1 MQRLAHILWYLKV
14 INSFDLKWIVLK
26 YVHIN
31 LTIMLDYIS
40 IYFHTITRFKRR
52 ISLIVRVYVI
62 LNNGVLRHSL
72 NNLLSVW
79 FSNIPQIAELL
90 LLLLLFERQ
99 LKLKLVKSCFYML
112 KEWFLLGVG
121 YIMPLLK
128 NVLLSNTVLLLLIF
142 T

>member
-14 INSFDLKWIVLK
+14 INSFDFKWIVFK

-52 ISLIVRVYVI
+52 ISLIMGVYVF
-62 LNNGVLRHSL
+62 LNNGVHRHSL

-99 LKLKLVKSCFYML
+99 LKLKLMKSCFYVL
-112 KEWFLLGVG
+112 KEWFLFRMG
-121 YIMPLLK
+121 YIMPLFK